1 MACAVP
7 ITTRKKHSGAVR
19 GSGCARV
26 SVPPARRHR
35 LSSLGPGHGLFRCA
49 KTNSFRKSRVRRFG
63 KPRFASSCDGTSSPF
78 SLRARHALS
87 RSARWLGV
95 LHSCRDESSLY
106 LPPRL
111 TGRGF
116 ALSWS
121 LLQEQAPPPL
131 QIAGEESGGKHRS
144 SRQLTRCKVSARQ
157 PCRVAFHAI

>member
-1 MACAVP
+1 MATEP
-7 ITTRKKHSGAVR
+7 R
-19 GSGCARV
+19 
-26 SVPPARRHR
+26 
-35 LSSLGPGHGLFRCA
+35 
-49 KTNSFRKSRVRRFG
+49 FRKSPAFEFVGFG